1 MICSYITYHMS
12 IAISLQRNLKLHT
25 HYKVLSNHLDD
36 STLKPKGPNRLH
48 KKLSNAYTWH

>member
-48 KKLSNAYTWH
+48 KKLSNAYT